1 MAAAPELPHVGHCAV
16 LGLPNVGKSTLLNR
30 VLGMRLMAV
39 SDKPQ
44 TTRDRILGVVNLT
57 APPAQIAF
65 VDTPGVQE
73 ADGPLRTY
81 MQEQA
86 LAAASD
92 AAVVLLVVDASRR
105 EQAQPGVL
113 PRAAREVLDAVLA
126 VVRAPIILAL
136 NKVDRIK
143 EKGDLFP
150 MLAAYHD
157 TGRFREVVPVSA
169 KRGDNV
175 DRLLEVI
182 AAALP
187 PGPALYPDDMVT
199 DRSERFLAAELIREQ
214 LYHQLGDEL
223 PYAAAVEIEAF
234 EERAEKGDVVISA
247 VIHVERDGQKQ
258 IVVGKGGARI
268 RELGRAARLA
278 VSEML
283 GRPAHLKLFVRV
295 TEDWSRRQ
303 HNLRELGYKS

>member
-1 MAAAPELPHVGHCAV
+1 MAEPDLPHVGHCAV
-16 LGLPNVGKSTLLNR
+16 IGLPNVGKSTLLNR
-30 VLGMRLMAV
+30 ALGMRLLAV
-39 SDKPQ
+39 SNKPQ

-57 APPAQIAF
+57 DPVAQIAF
-65 VDTPGVQE
+65 VDTPGVQL
-73 ADGPLRTY
+73 ADDPLKSY

-86 LAAASD
+86 LAAAGD
-92 AAVVLLVVDASRR
+92 ADVVLLVVDASRR
-105 EQAQPGVL
+105 EQSLPGTL
-113 PRAAREVLDAVLA
+113 ARPAREALEAALA

-136 NKVDRIK
+136 NKIDRLG
-143 EKGDLFP
+143 ERGELFP
-150 MLAAYHD
+150 MLSAYHH
-157 TGRFREVVPVSA
+157 TGRFREVVPISA
-169 KRGDNV
+169 TRGENV
-175 DRLLEVI
+175 DRLLQVI

-187 PGPALYPDDMVT
+187 PGPRLYPDDMVT

-234 EERAEKGDVVISA
+234 EERLDKGDVVISA
-247 VIHVERDGQKQ
+247 VIHVERAGQKP

-268 RELGRAARLA
+268 RELGRAARIA

-295 TEDWSRRQ
+295 TEDWTRRQ
-303 HNLRELGYKS
+303 HDLRELGYKS